1 MTENAKVALEQTG
14 ETKLLP
20 ASNYL
25 SAGIHIGMK
34 QRVKAMDRYI
44 YKVRS
49 DKLAVFNV
57 QLIDEQIQNVAN
69 LLSQYNPEDIL
80 VVSRKKNGHKPVV
93 KFAEAIGGAKVIYG
107 RFYPGTLTN
116 PNYEK
121 YIEPKIVIV
130 TDPFLDKQIVD
141 EAFNSNVPIVG
152 LCDTF
157 NNPKNLDI
165 IISMNN
171 KGKKAIALVYWLLAR
186 EILKNKGEIKGDA
199 EFKFT
204 LDDFEMP
211 EFEERDTADKK

>member
-1 MTENAKVALEQTG
+1 MAESAEVSEQSG
-14 ETKLLP
+14 DTKLIP
-20 ASNYL
+20 ESNYL

-34 QRVKAMDRYI
+34 QRIKVMERYI
-44 YKVRS
+44 FKIRS
-49 DKLAVFNV
+49 DKLAVFNI
-57 QLIDEQIQNVAN
+57 QNIDEQIQNVAN
-69 LLSQYNPEDIL
+69 LLAQYAPEDIL
-80 VVSRKKNGHKPVV
+80 IVSRKKNGHKPVV
-93 KFAEAIGGAKVIYG
+93 KFAEAVGGAKVIYG

-130 TDPFLDKQIVD
+130 TDPFLDKQVVE
-141 EAFNSNVPIVG
+141 EAYKSNLPIIG

-157 NNPKNLDI
+157 NNPKMLDI

-186 EILKNKGEIKGDA
+186 EILKNRKEIKGDA
-199 EFKFT
+199 EFKYA

-211 EFEERDTADKK
+211 DFD

>member
-1 MTENAKVALEQTG
+1 MAESTKLTEQTG
-14 ETKLLP
+14 ETKLIP

-34 QRVKAMDRYI
+34 QRVKAMERYI
-44 YKVRS
+44 FKVRS

-57 QLIDEQIQNVAN
+57 QMIDEQIQNTAN
-69 LLSQYNPEDIL
+69 FLSQYNAEDIL

-93 KFAEAIGGAKVIYG
+93 KFAEAIGGSKVIYG
-107 RFYPGTLTN
+107 RFFPGTLTN

-121 YIEPKIVIV
+121 YLEPKVVVI
-130 TDPFLDKQIVD
+130 TDPFLDRQIVS
-141 EAFNSNVPIVG
+141 EAFNSNIPIIG

-157 NNPKNLDI
+157 NNPKYLDI

-199 EFKFT
+199 EFKYT
-204 LDDFEMP
+204 IDDFEMP
-211 EFEERDTADKK
+211 EFE

>member
-1 MTENAKVALEQTG
+1 MTDSANMEQTG
-14 ETKLLP
+14 ETKLIP
-20 ASNYL
+20 ASSYL

-34 QRVKAMDRYI
+34 QRLKAMDRYI

-57 QLIDEQIQNVAN
+57 QIIDEQIQNAARM
-69 LLSQYNPEDIL
+69 LSQYNPEDIL

-116 PNYEK
+116 PKYEK
-121 YIEPKIVIV
+121 YMEPKIVVV
-130 TDPFLDKQIVD
+130 TDPFLDKQIVE
-141 EAFNSNVPIVG
+141 EAYRSNVPIIG

-157 NNPKNLDI
+157 NNPKYLDL

-171 KGKKAIALVYWLLAR
+171 KGKKAIALAYWLLSR
-186 EILKNKGEIKGDA
+186 EMLKIRGEINGDA
-199 EFKFT
+199 EYKYT
-204 LDDFEMP
+204 LEDFEMP
-211 EFEERDTADKK
+211 EF

>member
-1 MTENAKVALEQTG
+1 MTESATASTDQTG
-14 ETKLLP
+14 ETKLTP
-20 ASNYL
+20 TSNYL

-34 QRVKAMDRYI
+34 QRIKAMERYI
-44 YKVRS
+44 YKVRP
-49 DKLAVFNV
+49 DKLAVFNI

-69 LLSQYNPEDIL
+69 LLSQYAPEDIL

-121 YIEPKIVIV
+121 YIEPKIVII
-130 TDPFLDKQIVD
+130 TDPFLDRQIVE
-141 EAFNSNVPIVG
+141 EAFKSNLPIIG

-157 NNPKNLDI
+157 NDPKKLDV

-199 EFKFT
+199 EYKYS
-204 LDDFEMP
+204 LEDFEMP
-211 EFEERDTADKK
+211 EFE

>member
-34 QRVKAMDRYI
+34 QRVKAMERYI

-69 LLSQYNPEDIL
+69 LLTQYNPEDIL

-121 YIEPKIVIV
+121 YMEPKIVIV
-130 TDPFLDKQIVD
+130 TDPFLDKQIVS
-141 EAFNSNVPIVG
+141 EAVDSNVPIIG

-157 NNPKNLDI
+157 NNPKNLDV

-204 LDDFEMP
+204 LNDFEMP
-211 EFEERDTADKK
+211 EFEEKEEKE

>member
-1 MTENAKVALEQTG
+1 MTENANVALEQTG

-34 QRVKAMDRYI
+34 QRVKAMERYI
-44 YKVRS
+44 YKVRF

-69 LLSQYNPEDIL
+69 LLSQYKAEDIL

-107 RFYPGTLTN
+107 RFYPGTITN

-121 YIEPKIVIV
+121 YIEPKIVII
-130 TDPFLDKQIVD
+130 TDPFLDKQIVN
-141 EAFNSNVPIVG
+141 EAFNSNLTIIG

-157 NNPKNLDI
+157 NNPKNLDV

-186 EILKNKGEIKGDA
+186 EILKNKGEIIGDA
-199 EFKFT
+199 EFKYT
-204 LDDFEMP
+204 LEDFEMP
-211 EFEERDTADKK
+211 EFEERETEQ

>member
-1 MTENAKVALEQTG
+1 MSKSTATEQIEQVQ

-20 ASNYL
+20 ASSYL

-34 QRVKAMDRYI
+34 QRIKAMDRFI
-44 YKVRS
+44 YKLRS
-49 DKLAVFNV
+49 DKLAVFNI
-57 QLIDEQIQNVAN
+57 QIIDEQIQNASN
-69 LLSQYNPEDIL
+69 ILAQYKPEDIL

-93 KFAEAIGGAKVIYG
+93 KFAEAIGGTKIIYS

-121 YIEPKIVIV
+121 YIEPKIVII
-130 TDPFLDKQIVD
+130 TDPFLDRQIIK
-141 EAFNSNVPIVG
+141 EAFKSNIPIIG

-157 NNPKNLDI
+157 NNPKYIDI

-186 EILKNKGEIKGDA
+186 EILKKRGELKGDA
-199 EFKFT
+199 EYKYT
-204 LDDFEMP
+204 LEDFEMP
-211 EFEERDTADKK
+211 EFD

>member
-121 YIEPKIVIV
+121 YIEPKIVLI
-130 TDPFLDKQIVD
+130 TDPFLDRQIVD
-141 EAFNSNVPIVG
+141 EAFNSNVPIIG